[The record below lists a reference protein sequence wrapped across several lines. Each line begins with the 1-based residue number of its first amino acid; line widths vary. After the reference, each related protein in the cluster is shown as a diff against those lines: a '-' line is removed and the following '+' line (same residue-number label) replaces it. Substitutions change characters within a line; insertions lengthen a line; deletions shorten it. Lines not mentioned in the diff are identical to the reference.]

1 MILIFYEI
9 IKMNYF
15 LCKSNLSLMKYEN
28 ISDSGNCYLVSDVK
42 TNERYWLMYYDL
54 YKLVENNNNTKWNY
68 NEEYDKELRKLL
80 SSL

>member
-1 MILIFYEI
+1 
-9 IKMNYF
+9 
-15 LCKSNLSLMKYEN
+15 MKYEN